1 MLLSRQRKSG
11 PYVPHMPR
19 YWPIVAV
26 FVAMA
31 ALQASVAAFSIQML
45 STVRAYV
52 TGESLYS
59 KGQKDAQ
66 IAVFEYAE
74 HQRESDYARFT
85 ASMAFPL
92 GDRAAREALQLPIP
106 DIAAARQGFL
116 NGGSHADDIDGL
128 ILMFR
133 WFQHVPFMA
142 RPIATWTEGDQAIQ
156 SMRELVD
163 RAHERILAGE
173 PPLIA
178 TEEIR
183 AQASNLNAR
192 LSQLTSLFS
201 FQLGEASRT
210 TQRLLLAL
218 NGIIAVLL
226 ALSGL
231 VFVRRSARQQA
242 AADLRMERLI
252 DAVTDGVVT
261 VNSELKVVLF
271 NRAAETLFDIDAASA
286 MDRPVDTFFVTAN
299 GEPLEILPSTG
310 DLQELVGKHQDGS
323 SFPAEASVSRLET
336 EHGVL
341 TTVVLRDV
349 TVKRS
354 AEVERR
360 AKEALEASNKAKTE
374 FLSRMSH
381 ELRTPLNAVIGFS
394 RLLRTDT
401 VRPLTVEQFERV
413 RHVEN
418 AGEHLLALVND
429 VLDLSRIESG
439 EMSVST
445 ESVQLMR
452 VVQEAATMVS
462 PLVTEAGIE
471 VFFPRATAL
480 RELEDAEFESQN
492 QPRPEAIWVK
502 ADALRLRQVLVN
514 LLSNAVKYN
523 KPGGSVR
530 MSWSVA
536 GTQCEIRIVDTGRG
550 IPSDQLRGLFQPFN
564 RLGAETS
571 SVEGTGIGLVLS
583 RQLAEMM
590 GGRLEITSV
599 FGEGT
604 CASLK
609 LIVADE
615 PSIARRPIRN
625 LEIVAGIGHPLN
637 VLYAEDNEVN
647 AELVRQLVTMRK
659 AVTLRVA
666 TTGALALDMARS
678 DPPDLMLVDMNL
690 GDMTGIELA
699 KDLQADRLTREIRLV
714 ALSADSMPEQIRH
727 ALASGFESYMTKPI
741 VFEELLAMLD
751 KHSRE
756 VV

>member
-1 MLLSRQRKSG
+1 
-11 PYVPHMPR
+11 
-19 YWPIVAV
+19 
-26 FVAMA
+26 
-31 ALQASVAAFSIQML
+31 
-45 STVRAYV
+45 
-52 TGESLYS
+52 
-59 KGQKDAQ
+59 
-66 IAVFEYAE
+66 
-74 HQRESDYARFT
+74 
-85 ASMAFPL
+85 
-92 GDRAAREALQLPIP
+92 
-106 DIAAARQGFL
+106 
-116 NGGSHADDIDGL
+116 
-128 ILMFR
+128 
-133 WFQHVPFMA
+133 
-142 RPIATWTEGDQAIQ
+142 
-156 SMRELVD
+156 
-163 RAHERILAGE
+163 
-173 PPLIA
+173 
-178 TEEIR
+178 
-183 AQASNLNAR
+183 
-192 LSQLTSLFS
+192 
-201 FQLGEASRT
+201 
-210 TQRLLLAL
+210 
-218 NGIIAVLL
+218 
-226 ALSGL
+226 
-231 VFVRRSARQQA
+231 
-242 AADLRMERLI
+242 
-252 DAVTDGVVT
+252 
-261 VNSELKVVLF
+261 
-271 NRAAETLFDIDAASA
+271 
-286 MDRPVDTFFVTAN
+286 
-299 GEPLEILPSTG
+299 
-310 DLQELVGKHQDGS
+310 
-323 SFPAEASVSRLET
+323 
-336 EHGVL
+336 
-341 TTVVLRDV
+341 
-349 TVKRS
+349 
-354 AEVERR
+354 
-360 AKEALEASNKAKTE
+360 
-374 FLSRMSH
+374 
-381 ELRTPLNAVIGFS
+381 
-394 RLLRTDT
+394 
-401 VRPLTVEQFERV
+401 
-413 RHVEN
+413 
-418 AGEHLLALVND
+418 
-429 VLDLSRIESG
+429 
-439 EMSVST
+439 
-445 ESVQLMR
+445 
-452 VVQEAATMVS
+452 MVS

-666 TTGALALDMARS
+666 TTGALALDMAKS